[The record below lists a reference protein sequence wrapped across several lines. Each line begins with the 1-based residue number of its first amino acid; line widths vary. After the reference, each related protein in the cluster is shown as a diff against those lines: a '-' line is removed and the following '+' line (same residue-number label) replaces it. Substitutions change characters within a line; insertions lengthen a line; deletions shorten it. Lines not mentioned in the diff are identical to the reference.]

1 MVTINVDFEV
11 FKELTARRA
20 TESMTENDVL
30 RGLLDLNKRKGEE
43 APPAEFDVTNG
54 ATFKNVFF
62 PEGTK
67 FRGTYKGRTYTAE
80 IKNGR
85 RIDSDG
91 EIRTSPS
98 DAAVKITGKPWN
110 GWHFWHC
117 KRPNDGD
124 WRVINNLR

>member
-1 MVTINVDFEV
+1 MATINVDFEV

-30 RGLLDLNKRKGEE
+30 RDLLQLSKQKGAAAPSADLTR
-43 APPAEFDVTNG
+43 G

-80 IKNGR
+80 IKNGQWT
-85 RIDSDG
+85 DSNG
-91 EIRTSPS
+91 GVRTSPS
-98 DAAVKITGKPWN
+98 DAAVKITQRPWN
-110 GWHFWHC
+110 GWHFWYC
-117 KRPNDGD
+117 QRPNDAD
-124 WRVINNLR
+124 WKLINNLR